1 MICGANQWTG
11 FYMITA
17 SVMEGLSASV
27 TKLYVKIEKAR
38 PFTSNFKTL
47 EAVILSFSIDRYDDK
62 NDHGIIKG
70 TTMQI

>member
-1 MICGANQWTG
+1 
-11 FYMITA
+11 
-17 SVMEGLSASV
+17 MEGLSASV

-38 PFTSNFKTL
+38 LFISNFKTL